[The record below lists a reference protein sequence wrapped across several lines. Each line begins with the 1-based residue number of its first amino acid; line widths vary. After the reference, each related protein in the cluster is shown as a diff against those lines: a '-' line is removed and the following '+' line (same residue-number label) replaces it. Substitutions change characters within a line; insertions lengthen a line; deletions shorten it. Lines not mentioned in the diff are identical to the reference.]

1 MYNQSL
7 ICHCSNCKQHGTL
20 KCFQKHVQT
29 QPASGLVS
37 NHWNRTTSQPNP
49 TQPDEQP
56 SAQHKNPTN
65 RGSCL
70 PVGWVGKPA
79 ETAWTREST
88 GLHTSILPIPIR
100 LPESVLHRY
109 LYAHQPQ
116 QHDLLI
122 SFWNLMLLF
131 SLTWLASHQSSV
143 SLIPDYENAPVK
155 WFSSSPWLNRYTQLA
170 FLIFS
175 CLYGYL
181 FMV

>member
-1 MYNQSL
+1 MYNQSS

-20 KCFQKHVQT
+20 KCFQKHG
-29 QPASGLVS
+29 QPADWFQTIETVQ
-37 NHWNRTTSQPNP
+37 QPSP

-65 RGSCL
+65 RGNCL

-79 ETAWTREST
+79 ETAWTREWI
-88 GLHTSILPIPIR
+88 GLHISILPIPIR
-100 LPESVLHRY
+100 LPESMLHRY

>member
-1 MYNQSL
+1 MDW
-7 ICHCSNCKQHGTL
+7 
-20 KCFQKHVQT
+20 FQTIETVQ
-29 QPASGLVS
+29 QPSPA
-37 NHWNRTTSQPNP
+37 QPNP

-65 RGSCL
+65 RGNCL
-70 PVGWVGKPA
+70 PAGWVGKPA
-79 ETAWTREST
+79 KTAWTHEWT
-88 GLHTSILPIPIR
+88 GLHISILPIPIR

-170 FLIFS
+170 FFNMPCELEIYSIFMASTTRFS
-175 CLYGYL
+175 C
-181 FMV
+181 